1 MTLEPTRAPSKA
13 DELVLVTGGSRGIGR
28 AIAAE
33 FARHGYSLA
42 LVARDVDALR
52 RAADELTRAHGVR
65 VNIYAVDLAQKGAAE
80 RVCAAVAADGL
91 SVKYLV
97 NNAGGWSWGRLQ
109 DTDID
114 GLERLVDTNVL
125 APLRLTK
132 ALLPQLAAARG
143 GVLFMSSLAAL
154 LPTPT
159 FATYGASKAF
169 LASLALGL
177 HEECRAEGV
186 LSCVVFPG
194 VVRTGFTSPDAESLW
209 YRLIARAPETVATAS
224 YRGFLSG
231 QAVVVPGLLA
241 RILYLG
247 VKVLPARVSQGIFN
261 AATAYHR

>member
-1 MTLEPTRAPSKA
+1 MTLEPARPPSKA
-13 DELVLVTGGSRGIGR
+13 DELVLITGGSRGIGR

-33 FARHGYSLA
+33 FARHGHSLA

-52 RAADELTRAHGVR
+52 RAADELVREHAVR
-65 VNIYAVDLAQKGAAE
+65 VHTYAADLSKMGAAE
-80 RVCAAVAADGL
+80 HVCAALAADGL

-97 NNAGGWSWGRLQ
+97 NNAGDWSWGRLQ

-114 GLERLVDTNVL
+114 ALEHLVDTNVL

-154 LPTPT
+154 LPTPA

-186 LSCVVFPG
+186 MSCVVFPA
-194 VVRTGFTSPDAESLW
+194 VVRTEFISPNAEMLW
-209 YRLIARAPETVATAS
+209 YRLLARSPKTVARAS
-224 YRGFLSG
+224 YRGFLTG

-241 RILYLG
+241 RVLYLG
-247 VKVLPARVSQGIFN
+247 VKVLPTRVSQGIFN
-261 AATAYHR
+261 AATASHR

>member
-1 MTLEPTRAPSKA
+1 MTLEPGRAPSKV

-33 FARHGYSLA
+33 FARHGHSLA
-42 LVARDVDALR
+42 LVPRDVDALR
-52 RAADELTRAHGVR
+52 RAAEELAREHAVR
-65 VNIYAVDLAQKGAAE
+65 VHTYAADLSQKGATD
-80 RVCAAVAADGL
+80 RVCSALASDGL
-91 SVKYLV
+91 KVKYLI
-97 NNAGGWSWGRLQ
+97 NNAGDWSWGGLQ

-143 GVLFMSSLAAL
+143 GVLFTASLAAL
-154 LPTPT
+154 LPTPA

-169 LASLALGL
+169 LASLALAL

-194 VVRTGFTSPDAESLW
+194 VVRTGFISPNAEMLW
-209 YRLIARAPETVATAS
+209 YRVLASAPETVATAS

-231 QAVVVPGLLA
+231 QPVVVPGLLA
-241 RILYLG
+241 RVLYLG
-247 VKVLPARVSQGIFN
+247 VKVLPTRLSQGIFN
-261 AATAYHR
+261 AATAYHL